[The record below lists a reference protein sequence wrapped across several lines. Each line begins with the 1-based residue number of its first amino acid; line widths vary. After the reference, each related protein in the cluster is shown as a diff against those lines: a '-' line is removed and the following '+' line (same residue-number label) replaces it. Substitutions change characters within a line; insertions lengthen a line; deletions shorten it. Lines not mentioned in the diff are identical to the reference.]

1 MQGTYYIVIVVTL
14 LFSAFFSGMEIAFLS
29 ANKLRLELDKT
40 RGSFPSRIIAVF
52 TDNPGRYIVTMLIGN
67 NTALVIYGIF
77 MAALLEPVLG
87 NLLHS
92 ESWIL
97 ILQTVISTLVILIL
111 AEFIPKA
118 LFHTLP
124 NAFLNI
130 FAIPVVFFYYLF
142 YPVAQLTILLSNA
155 LLHVFFKVKDPH
167 KPINQVFGKADL
179 ERLLDE
185 SIPAHGEPEEDHN
198 IRIFQNA
205 LDFAN
210 VKLRECLVPRTE
222 LVALDKTASFDEIRN
237 TFVETGLSK
246 LLIYDG
252 NIDNIIGYVKIKD
265 FFTDPKSLEEVLHPI
280 IIVPETMP
288 ANKLLSLFVEEK
300 KNIALV
306 VDEFGGTSGIVTIED
321 IIEEIFGEIEDE
333 HDTSEMV
340 EKEVNP
346 GEYIFSG
353 RLEIDYLNDKYNLE
367 IPEKDDYET
376 LAGFILYHHES
387 LPKPNQRII
396 INSFEIHILKISE
409 TRVEL
414 VRLKKLNKS

>member
-1 MQGTYYIVIVVTL
+1 MTTTYVIIVVTL

-40 RGSFPSRIIAVF
+40 RGSLAAKVVAIFS
-52 TDNPGRYIVTMLIGN
+52 DNPGRYIVTMLIGN

-77 MAALLEPVLG
+77 MASLLEPLLG
-87 NLLHS
+87 RYVHA

-118 LFHTLP
+118 LFHSLP
-124 NAFLNI
+124 NTFLNL
-130 FAIPVVFFYYLF
+130 FALPVAFFYYLF
-142 YPVAQLTILLSNA
+142 YPVAQLTILLSNT
-155 LLHVFFKVKDPH
+155 LLRIFFKVKDPH

-179 ERLLDE
+179 ERLLNE
-185 SIPAHGEPEEDHN
+185 SQEPGQEEEDHN

-205 LDFAN
+205 LDFSN

-222 LVALDKTASFDEIRN
+222 LVALDKSASFDEIRN
-237 TFVETGLSK
+237 TFIETGLSK

-265 FFTDPKSLEEVLHPI
+265 FFTDPKSLDEVLQPI
-280 IIVPETMP
+280 LIVPETMP

-306 VDEFGGTSGIVTIED
+306 VDEFGGTAGIVTIED
-321 IIEEIFGEIEDE
+321 ILEEIFGEIEDE
-333 HDTSEMV
+333 HDSSELM
-340 EKEVNP
+340 EKELGP
-346 GEYIFSG
+346 GEYLFSG
-353 RLEIDYLNDKYNLE
+353 RLEVDYLNEKYDLG
-367 IPEKDDYET
+367 IPERDDYET

-396 INSFEIHILKISE
+396 IRPFEIHVIKTSE

-414 VRLKKLNKS
+414 VRLKKIEKEE

>member
-1 MQGTYYIVIVVTL
+1 MQGTYYIIILVTL

-40 RGSFPSRIIAVF
+40 RGTFPAKVISVF
-52 TDNPGRYIVTMLIGN
+52 SENPGRYIVTMLIGN

-77 MAALLEPVLG
+77 MAALLEPFLG
-87 NLLHS
+87 KFVHT

-97 ILQTVISTLVILIL
+97 ILQTVISTLVILLL

-124 NAFLNI
+124 NTFLNI
-130 FAIPVVFFYYLF
+130 FALPVAFFYYLF
-142 YPVAQLTILLSNA
+142 YPVAQMTILLSNG
-155 LLHVFFKVKDPH
+155 LLRVFFKVKDPH
-167 KPINQVFGKADL
+167 KPINQVFGKEDI

-185 SIPAHGEPEEDHN
+185 STSYSGGEEEAHN

-205 LDFAN
+205 LDFSN

-222 LVALDKTASFDEIRN
+222 LVALDKSTSFEEIRN

-265 FFTDPKSLEEVLHPI
+265 FFTDPKSLKEVLQPI
-280 IIVPETMP
+280 LIVPETMP
-288 ANKLLSLFVEEK
+288 ANKLLSLFVEQK

-321 IIEEIFGEIEDE
+321 ILEEIFGEIEDE

-340 EKEVNP
+340 EKELGK

-353 RLEIDYLNDKYNLE
+353 RLEIDYLNEKYDLT
-367 IPEKDDYET
+367 IPEKDEYET

-396 INSFEIHILKISE
+396 IDPFEIHILKISE
-409 TRVEL
+409 TRVDL
-414 VRLKKLNKS
+414 VRLKKLNK

>member
-1 MQGTYYIVIVVTL
+1 MGTYYIVILATL

-29 ANKLRLELDKT
+29 ANKLRLELDRS
-40 RGSFPSRIIAVF
+40 RGSWSSKIISVF
-52 TDNPGRYIVTMLIGN
+52 SEHPGNYIVTMLIGN

-87 NLLHS
+87 RFTHS

-118 LFHTLP
+118 LFHTIP
-124 NAFLNI
+124 NAFLKI
-130 FAIPVVFFYYLF
+130 FALPVAFFYYIF

-155 LLHVFFKVKDPH
+155 LLRIFFNVKDPH
-167 KPINQVFGKADL
+167 KPINQVFGKADI

-185 SIPAHGEPEEDHN
+185 NQKTNEDAEEDHS

-205 LDFAN
+205 LDFSS

-222 LVALDKTASFDEIRN
+222 LVALDKTASFEEIRN
-237 TFVETGLSK
+237 TFIETGLSK

-252 NIDNIIGYVKIKD
+252 SIDNIVGYVHIKD
-265 FFTDPKSLEEVLHPI
+265 FFTDPTSLEEVLNPL

-288 ANKLLSLFVEEK
+288 ANKLLTLFVEKK

-321 IIEEIFGEIEDE
+321 ILEEIFGEIEDE

-340 EKEVNP
+340 EKETGP
-346 GEYIFSG
+346 GEYIFSA
-353 RLEIDYLNDKYNLE
+353 RLEIDYLNEKYDLG
-367 IPEKDDYET
+367 IPEKDEYET

-387 LPKPNQRII
+387 LPKANQRII
-396 INSFEIHILKISE
+396 IPPFEIHILKISE
-409 TRVEL
+409 TRVDL
-414 VRLKKLNKS
+414 VRLKKLKKK

>member
-1 MQGTYYIVIVVTL
+1 MEGTYCIIILITL

-29 ANKLRLELDKT
+29 ANKLRMELDRS
-40 RGSFPSRIIAVF
+40 RGTFSAKVISVF
-52 TDNPGRYIVTMLIGN
+52 SEEPGRYIVTMLIGN

-87 NLLHS
+87 RFTHS

-97 ILQTVISTLVILIL
+97 ILQTIISTLVILVL

-124 NAFLNI
+124 NAFLKI
-130 FAIPVVFFYYLF
+130 FALPVAFFYYLF

-155 LLHVFFKVKDPH
+155 LLRVFFKVKDPH
-167 KPINQVFGKADL
+167 KPIDQVFGKADI
-179 ERLLDE
+179 ERLLE
-185 SIPAHGEPEEDHN
+185 ENQGAGGETEEDHS

-205 LDFAN
+205 LDFSS

-222 LVALDKTASFDEIRN
+222 LVALDKTASFEEIRN
-237 TFVETGLSK
+237 AFIETGLSK

-252 NIDNIIGYVKIKD
+252 NIDNIIGYVQIKD
-265 FFTDPKSLEEVLHPI
+265 FFTDPKNLQDVLNPL

-288 ANKLLSLFVEEK
+288 ANKLLTLFVEEK

-321 IIEEIFGEIEDE
+321 ILEEIFGEIEDE
-333 HDTSEMV
+333 HDISEMV
-340 EKEVNP
+340 EKEIAP

-353 RLEIDYLNDKYNLE
+353 RLEIDYLNDKYDLD

-387 LPKPNQRII
+387 LPKANQRISI
-396 INSFEIHILKISE
+396 PPFEIHILKISE

-414 VRLKKLNKS
+414 VRLKKMNKD

>member
-1 MQGTYYIVIVVTL
+1 MQGTYYIIILITL

-29 ANKLRLELDKT
+29 ANKLRLELDKS
-40 RGSFPSRIIAVF
+40 RGTFSSKVISVF
-52 TDNPGRYIVTMLIGN
+52 SEEPGRYIVTMLIGN

-77 MAALLEPVLG
+77 MAALLEPLLG
-87 NLLHS
+87 RFTHS

-97 ILQTVISTLVILIL
+97 ILQTLISTLVILIL

-124 NAFLNI
+124 NAFLKI
-130 FAIPVVFFYYLF
+130 FAIPVAFFYYLF

-155 LLHVFFKVKDPH
+155 LLRILFKVKDPH
-167 KPINQVFGKADL
+167 KPINQVFGKADI
-179 ERLLDE
+179 ERLLEENQKSQD
-185 SIPAHGEPEEDHN
+185 AAEEDHN

-205 LDFAN
+205 LDFSG

-222 LVALDKTASFDEIRN
+222 LVALDKNTSFEDIRN
-237 TFVETGLSK
+237 TFIETGLSK

-252 NIDNIIGYVKIKD
+252 NIDNIIGYVQIKD
-265 FFTDPKSLEEVLHPI
+265 FFAGPKNLEEILNPLL
-280 IIVPETMP
+280 IVPETMP

-321 IIEEIFGEIEDE
+321 ILEEIFGEIEDE

-340 EKEVNP
+340 EKQTGER
-346 GEYIFSG
+346 EYIFSG
-353 RLEIDYLNDKYNLE
+353 RLEIDYLNDKYDLG
-367 IPEKDDYET
+367 IPEKDEYET

-387 LPKPNQRII
+387 LPKANQKII
-396 INSFEIHILKISE
+396 IPPFEIHVLKISE

-414 VRLKKLNKS
+414 VRLKKTGNE

>member
-1 MQGTYYIVIVVTL
+1 MTTTYVIIVVTL

-40 RGSFPSRIIAVF
+40 KGSLAAKVVSIFSE
-52 TDNPGRYIVTMLIGN
+52 NPGRYIVTMLIGN

-77 MAALLEPVLG
+77 MAEVLEPVLG
-87 NLLHS
+87 RFVHA
-92 ESWIL
+92 ETWIL
-97 ILQTVISTLVILIL
+97 ILQTIISTLVILIL

-118 LFHTLP
+118 LFHSLP
-124 NAFLNI
+124 NTFLNL
-130 FAIPVVFFYYLF
+130 FALPVAFFYYLF

-155 LLHVFFKVKDPH
+155 LLRIFFKVKDPH

-185 SIPAHGEPEEDHN
+185 SQETISEEEEHN

-205 LDFAN
+205 LDFSN

-222 LVALDKTASFDEIRN
+222 LVALDKSASFEEIRN
-237 TFVETGLSK
+237 TFIETGLSK

-265 FFTDPKSLEEVLHPI
+265 FFTDPKSLDEVLQPI
-280 IIVPETMP
+280 LIVPETMP

-306 VDEFGGTSGIVTIED
+306 VDEFGGTAGIVTIED
-321 IIEEIFGEIEDE
+321 ILEEIFGEIEDE
-333 HDTSEMV
+333 HDSSELM
-340 EKEVNP
+340 EKELAP
-346 GEYIFSG
+346 GEYLFSG
-353 RLEIDYLNDKYNLE
+353 RLEVDYLNEKYGLG

-376 LAGFILYHHES
+376 LAGFILFHHES

-396 INSFEIHILKISE
+396 IKPFEIHIIKTSE

-414 VRLKKLNKS
+414 VRLKKIEKEE